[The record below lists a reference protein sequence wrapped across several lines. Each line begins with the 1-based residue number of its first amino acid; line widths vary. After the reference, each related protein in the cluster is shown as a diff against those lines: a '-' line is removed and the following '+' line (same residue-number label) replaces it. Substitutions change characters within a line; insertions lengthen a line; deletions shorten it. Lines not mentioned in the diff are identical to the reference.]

1 MKCPAC
7 YASQTQVID
16 SRISGDG
23 FAIRRRR
30 KCSRCR
36 LRFSTY
42 EEIELLNFYVVK
54 KDGRRE
60 LYDKN
65 KLVNGLRKACQK
77 RPIPIEQ
84 FDKLV
89 NRIEREIR
97 KSRKK
102 EISSKVIGEIAM
114 KELKKID
121 EVAYIRFASVY
132 RSFKDIE
139 SFQAE
144 LKSLIK

>member
-1 MKCPAC
+1 M
-7 YASQTQVID
+7 
-16 SRISGDG
+16 
-23 FAIRRRR
+23 
-30 KCSRCR
+30 
-36 LRFSTY
+36 
-42 EEIELLNFYVVK
+42 
-54 KDGRRE
+54 
-60 LYDKN
+60 
-65 KLVNGLRKACQK
+65 RKACQK